1 MALNNNNKTIIEE
14 RKALV
19 ASLRLKGLS
28 QREIVSNLTIQKKL
42 NPKTGNPWSLGI
54 INKDIADIEARW
66 RESCSK
72 DIGEHKARQLAE
84 INEVKKHA
92 WKATEFAVVLKAID
106 QESHLLGTRAA
117 IKQELTGKDG
127 KAIEVSASVQVYIP
141 DNGRNDRD

>member
-72 DIGEHKARQLAE
+72 DIGEHKAR
-84 INEVKKHA
+84 VKKHA